1 VTGLVGLLALVLA
14 QEPPVFR
21 TVVELVYV
29 DVFVTK
35 KDTPVPGLGAADFR
49 VEDNGVAQQAEVVD
63 RRLVPTTAVLVL
75 DTSASV
81 AGGNLVHLKEAARV
95 FVSGLGERD
104 EAALVTFSE
113 KLLLREDAS
122 RDLAAVGAA
131 LDRVRPRGGT
141 ALIDTLYVCLKRRWG
156 TGRPL
161 VVLFTDGQD
170 SASWLE
176 NDDILQAAR
185 ESSALLHV
193 VGTESLPARSRDPS
207 RAPSLPILRTESSP
221 SRSRGPTLPLLR
233 SNPALLSPPFAA
245 EPEMESGYVYLL
257 RRAAETTGGAYWPVE
272 SIASLPAAFLR
283 ILEASNAR
291 YVLRYEPTGVPRVGR
306 HRLRVSVRRR
316 GIEVRA
322 RQEYT
327 VSAAPPQ

>member
-1 VTGLVGLLALVLA
+1 MTGLVGLFALVLA
-14 QEPPVFR
+14 QEPPIFR
-21 TVVELVYV
+21 TQVESVYV

-35 KDTPVPGLGAADFR
+35 KDMPVSGLEAGDFR

-75 DTSASV
+75 DASASV
-81 AGGNLVHLKEAARV
+81 AGSDLVHLKEAARA
-95 FVSGLGERD
+95 FLAGLGERD
-104 EAALVTFSE
+104 EAALVTFNE

-185 ESSALLHV
+185 ESSALLHI
-193 VGTESLPARSRDPS
+193 VGTESLPGRS
-207 RAPSLPILRTESSP
+207 RAPSLPRLRTDSSP

-233 SNPALLSPPFAA
+233 SNPSLLSPPLAA
-245 EPEMESGYVYLL
+245 GPEMESGYVYLL

-291 YVLRYEPTGVPRVGR
+291 YVLRYEPTGVSRVGR
-306 HRLRVSVRRR
+306 HRLKVSVRRR
-316 GIEVRA
+316 GVEVRA